1 MLGLGCEIIVETKI
15 SIGERV
21 RILSGPLKGYEGVL
35 IEQHSRTR
43 FGIQLKA
50 INHAV
55 FIDTDQLELEKL

>member
-1 MLGLGCEIIVETKI
+1 
-15 SIGERV
+15 
-21 RILSGPLKGYEGVL
+21 LSGPLKGYEGVL
-35 IEQHSRTR
+35 IEQHSKTR